1 MKNLYV
7 FNPDSLTFVPAEWW
21 LEQDDPTRAQLVG
34 IKTQRG
40 MLVLEKKNLGDHSF
54 AKAQE
59 VARNHKV
66 KNFDHEF
73 RCPTRRDVLDIQD
86 AIDDGLH
93 DLFSAIGG
101 DSLIGDWCWTCEK
114 LSLDGWFARRFYAN
128 SAWFFYATYG
138 GINGSI
144 VTSAYR
150 CQAVLLLEN

>member
-7 FNPDSLTFVPAEWW
+7 FNPGSLTFVPAEWW

-86 AIDDGLH
+86 AIDGGLH

-114 LSLDGWFARRFYAN
+114 LSEDGWFARRYNAN
-128 SAWFFYATYG
+128 SAWFFSGAYGYIYNYAVTY
-138 GINGSI
+138 
-144 VTSAYR
+144 AFR

>member
-40 MLVLEKKNLGDHSF
+40 MLVLEKKSLGDHSF

-114 LSLDGWFARRFYAN
+114 PSEDGWFARRYGVGA
-128 SAWFFYATYG
+128 AWIF
-138 GINGSI
+138 NGTNGYIGNGVVSG
-144 VTSAYR
+144 ADR

>member
-101 DSLIGDWCWTCEK
+101 DFLIEDWCWTCEK
-114 LSLDGWFARRFYAN
+114 LSEDGWFARRSSVFYAW
-128 SAWFFYATYG
+128 SFFATYG
-138 GINGSI
+138 YIANYFVNG
-144 VTSAYR
+144 AFR

>member
-34 IKTQRG
+34 VKTQRG
-40 MLVLEKKNLGDHSF
+40 MLVMEKKNLGDHSF

-114 LSLDGWFARRFYAN
+114 LSEDGWFARRYNATT
-128 SAWFFYATYG
+128 AWFFYATG
-138 GINGSI
+138 GTFINGN
-144 VTSAYR
+144 VGYAYR

>member
-21 LEQDDPTRAQLVG
+21 LEQDDPTRAQLIG

-40 MLVLEKKNLGDHSF
+40 MLVLEKKNLGDYSF

-114 LSLDGWFARRFYAN
+114 LSKDGWFARRCNAYTAWIFNGASGAISSSYVY
-128 SAWFFYATYG
+128 SAF
-138 GINGSI
+138 
-144 VTSAYR
+144 R

>member
-114 LSLDGWFARRFYAN
+114 LSEDGWFARRYGASN
-128 SAWFFYATYG
+128 AWSFYATYG
-138 GINGSI
+138 ILNNIYVGF
-144 VTSAYR
+144 ACR

>member
-93 DLFSAIGG
+93 DLFSAIGVEITV
-101 DSLIGDWCWTCEK
+101 DDHTLSIDIAEEK
-114 LSLDGWFARRFYAN
+114 FASVTTRKAGRKKRRN
-128 SAWFFYATYG
+128 
-138 GINGSI
+138 
-144 VTSAYR
+144 
-150 CQAVLLLEN
+150 